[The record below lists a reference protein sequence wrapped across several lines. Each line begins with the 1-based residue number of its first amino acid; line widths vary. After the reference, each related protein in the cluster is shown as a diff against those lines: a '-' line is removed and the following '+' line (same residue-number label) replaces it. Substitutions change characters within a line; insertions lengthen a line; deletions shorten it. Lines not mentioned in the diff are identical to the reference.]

1 MKPTIY
7 DVAKKANVS
16 ISTVSKVL
24 NDTGS
29 ISEKTK
35 KKIWDVIDELQYQ
48 PSLVLSAKKALKTIG
63 VLIPDISNPFMAE
76 ITRAI
81 EDSGRKHGFSV
92 IICST
97 DNDSTKEEEY
107 ISMLKQKYVD
117 GIIVATG
124 LRGSQA
130 IRELIESDMP
140 VAMLSRD
147 VPYLPVHTVVVDDFQ
162 GGYDAAVHLTNL
174 GHKKVAMIAEDIN
187 IPSIKKRV
195 DGFKEGIQISG
206 IAIDD
211 LPILYS
217 SLNLNECRKVCLELL
232 KDTENRP
239 TAIFVSTEMLA
250 FGVLQ
255 AARLLN
261 LQVPTQL
268 SLIGFD
274 NSMLAKLSDPALTTI
289 AQPIEEMGAKVID
302 LLVDEIT
309 NQNQDGRK
317 KVTQRIMLSPYLIT
331 RDSTSPY
338 VKP

>member
-24 NDTGS
+24 NNTGS

-76 ITRAI
+76 VTRAI
-81 EDSGRKHGFSV
+81 EDSGRKKGFSV

-124 LRGSQA
+124 LKNSRG

-140 VAMLSRD
+140 VVMLSRD
-147 VPYLPVHTVVVDDFQ
+147 VPYLPVDTVVVDDFQ
-162 GGYDAAVHLTNL
+162 GGYEAAVHLVQL
-174 GHKKVAMIAEDIN
+174 GHRKVAMIAENIN
-187 IPSIKKRV
+187 IPSIKKRI
-195 DGFKEGIQISG
+195 DGFKEGLQISG
-206 IAIDD
+206 IPIEDT
-211 LPILYS
+211 PILYS
-217 SLNLNECRKVCLELL
+217 SLHLNECKEVCLDLL
-232 KDTENRP
+232 KDKENRP

-255 AARLLN
+255 AARTLKI
-261 LQVPTQL
+261 QVPNQL

-274 NSMLAKLSDPALTTI
+274 NSILAKLCDPQLTTI
-289 AQPIEEMGAKVID
+289 AQPIEEMGAKVIE
-302 LLVDEIT
+302 LLVNEIT
-309 NQNQDGRK
+309 NNQERAK
-317 KVTQRIMLSPYLIT
+317 KVTQRVTLSPFLIV
-331 RDSTSPY
+331 RDSTSPIS
-338 VKP
+338 

>member
-24 NDTGS
+24 NNTGS

-76 ITRAI
+76 VTRAI
-81 EDSGRKHGFSV
+81 EDSGRKKGFSV

-124 LRGSQA
+124 LKNSRG

-140 VAMLSRD
+140 VVMLSRD
-147 VPYLPVHTVVVDDFQ
+147 VPYLPVDTVAVDDFQ
-162 GGYDAAVHLTNL
+162 GGYEAAVHLVQL
-174 GHKKVAMIAEDIN
+174 GHRKVAMIAENIN
-187 IPSIKKRV
+187 IPSIKKRI
-195 DGFKEGIQISG
+195 DGFKEGLQISG
-206 IAIDD
+206 IPIEDT
-211 LPILYS
+211 PILYS
-217 SLNLNECRKVCLELL
+217 SLHLNECKEVCLDLL
-232 KDTENRP
+232 KDKENRP

-255 AARLLN
+255 AARTLKI
-261 LQVPTQL
+261 QVPNQL

-274 NSMLAKLSDPALTTI
+274 NSILAKLCDPQLTTI
-289 AQPIEEMGAKVID
+289 AQPIEEMGAKVIE
-302 LLVDEIT
+302 LLVNEIT
-309 NQNQDGRK
+309 NNQERAK
-317 KVTQRIMLSPYLIT
+317 KVTQRVTLSPFLIV
-331 RDSTSPY
+331 RDSTSPIS
-338 VKP
+338 